1 MSSLGELTAACTCPV
16 AAVLAYMSVRGSSP
30 GPPFKCSNGTPL
42 TRDRFVIRI
51 KEALARAGVDNS
63 CYSEHSFRSGAATTA
78 AEHGIPD
85 ATIMA
90 LGRWK
95 SAAYQ
100 VYIKTPKDHLA
111 GS

>member
-51 KEALARAGVDNS
+51 KEALARAGA
-63 CYSEHSFRSGAATTA
+63 HS
-78 AEHGIPD
+78 
-85 ATIMA
+85 
-90 LGRWK
+90 
-95 SAAYQ
+95 
-100 VYIKTPKDHLA
+100 DHIVERA
-111 GS
+111 FSHQS